1 LIQPTVD
8 RLKFPQLPE
17 THQPDTIRVAEKPAA
32 LNAGEPR
39 WVSVNRALFV
49 RLQRL
54 NAATARSRRMAFVC
68 GHRFASMNFMFAVKT
83 LRAGLPSFALR
94 FSVTVN
100 RRL

>member
-68 GHRFASMNFMFAVKT
+68 GHRFASMYLGFAVKT
-83 LRAGLPSFALR
+83 FLCGLPSFAFLR
-94 FSVTVN
+94 STVVN
-100 RRL
+100 SR